1 MEKISSLE
9 SAFTGLQGSLFLQVS
24 YTQIR
29 SFHAVASTGGFTA
42 ASKVLHV
49 GQPTITGQVRA
60 LEDFYGVELFYRRGR
75 RVELTATGRELYAVT
90 QRMEILEKEAQ
101 EILQSAGGFK
111 SGHLRIGAV
120 GPFHVTEMLAVFHER
135 YPDLEIT
142 VTVRN
147 SQEILESLLSFKV
160 DVAVLSQT
168 EEDPRLLAV
177 PFCQEPLV
185 VFVHSGHP
193 WASRET
199 LRIEE
204 LEDQDVILREPGST
218 TRRAFEKALK
228 QTGVTIRPVMEIG
241 SREAVWMAVAKG
253 LGIGVVS
260 NLEFMPHPDLRKL
273 SFENADVH
281 THAHVVCLRER
292 RDSRMIHEF
301 FQIGEELRQ
310 T

>member
-1 MEKISSLE
+1 MVKRSELE
-9 SAFTGLQGSLFLQVS
+9 ALSPESQGSLFKQIS
-24 YTQIR
+24 YTQLR
-29 SFHAVASTGGFTA
+29 SFHAVAAAKGFTA

-60 LEDFYGVELFYRRGR
+60 LEDFYAVELFHRRGR
-75 RVELTATGRELYAVT
+75 RVELTETGKELYTVT

-101 EILQSAGGFK
+101 DVLQTAGGFQR
-111 SGHLRIGAV
+111 GHLKVGAV
-120 GPFHVTEMLAVFHER
+120 GPYHLTEMLANFHER
-135 YPDLEIT
+135 FPFLKIT

-147 SQEILESLLSFKV
+147 SEEILDNLLNFQV

-168 EEDPRLLAV
+168 ENDSRILAV

-193 WASRET
+193 WANRED

-204 LEDQDVILREPGST
+204 LEGQDVILREPGST

-228 QTGVTIRPVMEIG
+228 QTGVKIRPLMEIG

-260 NLEFMPHPDLRKL
+260 NLEFLPHPDLRKL
-273 SFENADVH
+273 SFVNADVH
-281 THAHVVCLRER
+281 TYAHVVCLRER
-292 RDSRMIHEF
+292 RDSRMINEF
-301 FQIGEELRQ
+301 FQIVEELRQ
-310 T
+310 I

>member
-1 MEKISSLE
+1 MVKRSELE
-9 SAFTGLQGSLFLQVS
+9 ALSPESQGSLFKQIS
-24 YTQIR
+24 YTQLR
-29 SFHAVASTGGFTA
+29 SFHAVAAAKGFTA

-60 LEDFYGVELFYRRGR
+60 LEDFYAVELFHRRGR
-75 RVELTATGRELYAVT
+75 RVELTETGKELYTVT

-101 EILQSAGGFK
+101 DVLQTAGGFQR
-111 SGHLRIGAV
+111 GHLKVGAV
-120 GPFHVTEMLAVFHER
+120 GPYHLTEMLANFHER
-135 YPDLEIT
+135 FPFLKIT
-142 VTVRN
+142 VPVRN
-147 SQEILESLLSFKV
+147 SEEILDNLLNFQV

-168 EEDPRLLAV
+168 ENDSRILAV

-193 WASRET
+193 WANRED

-204 LEDQDVILREPGST
+204 LEGQDVILREPGST

-228 QTGVTIRPVMEIG
+228 QTGVKIRPLMEIG

-260 NLEFMPHPDLRKL
+260 NLEFLPHPDLRKL
-273 SFENADVH
+273 SFVNADVH
-281 THAHVVCLRER
+281 TYAHVVCLRER
-292 RDSRMIHEF
+292 RDSRMINEF
-301 FQIGEELRQ
+301 FQIVEELRQ
-310 T
+310 I